1 MVLSFPEINPKKNIS
16 CYIIQEMCTLSRGL
30 RKNLREAFDMAG
42 WTFFSNH
49 GLVMVSIAKDPNR
62 TARQIGD
69 EIGLTE
75 RTVHR
80 IIVDLE
86 EAGYI
91 ERVRMGRQ
99 NTYTID
105 PDRPI
110 KDLVTDSSIG
120 ELLASL
126 AGKRRAGQAESETS
140 RDID

>member
-1 MVLSFPEINPKKNIS
+1 
-16 CYIIQEMCTLSRGL
+16 
-30 RKNLREAFDMAG
+30 MAG

-49 GLVMVSIAKDPNR
+49 GLVLVSIAKDPNR

-99 NTYTID
+99 NRYTID
-105 PDRPI
+105 PDRLIEDP
-110 KDLVTDSSIG
+110 VTDASIG

-126 AGKRRAGQAESETS
+126 AGNRRAGQTESETS
-140 RDID
+140 GDVG